1 MTQDLSAVKRYLQ
14 AREDIAFAYLFGSRA
29 RATPNPLSDV
39 DIAVYLTRG
48 PFSQKRM
55 EILGHLTDILHT
67 DHLDLVILNTA
78 SESLKARVVKD
89 RAILADNT
97 PFMRHRFESLTMR
110 AYMDFSKMENRI
122 LERRYLRGI
131 QKQ

>member
-1 MTQDLSAVKRYLQ
+1 
-14 AREDIAFAYLFGSRA
+14 
-29 RATPNPLSDV
+29 
-39 DIAVYLTRG
+39 
-48 PFSQKRM
+48 M

-89 RAILADNT
+89 RAILADNIA
-97 PFMRHRFESLTMR
+97 FMRHRFESLTMR